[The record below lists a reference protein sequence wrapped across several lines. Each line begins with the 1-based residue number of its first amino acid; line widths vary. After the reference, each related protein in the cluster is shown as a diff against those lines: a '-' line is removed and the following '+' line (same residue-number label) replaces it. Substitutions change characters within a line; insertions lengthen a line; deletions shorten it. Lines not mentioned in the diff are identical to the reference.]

1 MSKVINRKKIIKN
14 AKRMV
19 LKIGSAVLVGHDEDG
34 LNDAVFIDIARDI
47 SEIKRSGKDIVLVTS
62 GAIAVGMKKMGLKR
76 KPKSIPEKQAIA
88 ALGQS
93 SLMTLYE
100 GAFGPLGLKV
110 AQVLLTHDDL
120 ADRKRFLNARNTL
133 LTLFAYDIIPIVNE
147 NDTVAVDEI
156 KFGDNDNLAALV
168 TNLVEADLLIM
179 LTDID
184 GLFDRDPRKEK
195 EARLVPVVDDVDH
208 IILDWASKAN
218 SLYGTG
224 GMLSKVQAARQ
235 AAHFGV
241 PTLVANGKRK
251 GAVKRVL
258 SGVEEGTIFLPKED
272 RLTSRKHWIAFSAKP
287 SGRVFVDDGAMAALV
302 KKGKSLLPS
311 GIIKVDG
318 RFDTGEVVHCVD
330 RSGREFARGISN
342 YNSSEIE
349 RIKGVK
355 TTEIGK
361 VLGYKYYDE
370 VINRDNL
377 VVL

>member
-76 KPKSIPEKQAIA
+76 KPKSIPEKQAVA

-100 GAFGPLGLKV
+100 GAFAPLGLKV

-208 IILDWASKAN
+208 IILDWAGKVN

-224 GMLSKVQAARQ
+224 GMLSKVQAARK

-241 PTLVANGKRK
+241 PTLVANGTRK

-287 SGRVFVDDGAMAALV
+287 SGRVFIDDGAMAALV

-355 TTEIGK
+355 TTEIEK
-361 VLGYKYYDE
+361 VLGYRYYDE

>member
-34 LNDAVFIDIARDI
+34 LNDAVFIDIARNI

-76 KPKSIPEKQAIA
+76 KPKSIPEKQAVA

-100 GAFGPLGLKV
+100 GAFAPLGLKV

-208 IILDWASKAN
+208 IILDWAGKAN

-224 GMLSKVQAARQ
+224 GMLSKVQAARK

-241 PTLVANGKRK
+241 PTLVANGTRK

-355 TTEIGK
+355 TTEIEK
-361 VLGYKYYDE
+361 VLGYRYYDE

>member
-19 LKIGSAVLVGHDEDG
+19 LKIGSTVLVGHDEDG
-34 LNDAVFIDIARDI
+34 LNDAVFIDIARNI

-76 KPKSIPEKQAIA
+76 KPKSIPEKQAVA

-100 GAFGPLGLKV
+100 GAFAPLGLKV

-208 IILDWASKAN
+208 IILDWAGKAN

-224 GMLSKVQAARQ
+224 GMLSKVQAARK

-241 PTLVANGKRK
+241 PTLVANGTRK

-355 TTEIGK
+355 TTEIEK
-361 VLGYKYYDE
+361 VLGYRYYDE

>member
-76 KPKSIPEKQAIA
+76 KPKSIPEKQAVA

-100 GAFGPLGLKV
+100 GAFAPLGLKV

-355 TTEIGK
+355 TTEIGQ

>member
-76 KPKSIPEKQAIA
+76 KPKSIPEKQAVA

-100 GAFGPLGLKV
+100 GAFAPLGLKV

-208 IILDWASKAN
+208 IILDWAGKAN

-224 GMLSKVQAARQ
+224 GMLSKVQAARK

-241 PTLVANGKRK
+241 PTLVANGTRK

-355 TTEIGK
+355 TTEIEK
-361 VLGYKYYDE
+361 VLGYRYYDE